1 VFDRRHPEGG
11 KLVWGKIFVTIN
23 DIMFDGSKHSNKP
36 GDFWVLVL
44 SIAEGDMIGQSLNLK
59 TKLEIK
65 KGGILLGYEITKV

>member
-11 KLVWGKIFVTIN
+11 KLIWGKIFVTIN
-23 DIMFDGSKHSNKP
+23 DIIFDGSKHSNKP

>member
-1 VFDRRHPEGG
+1 MFDRRHPEGG
-11 KLVWGKIFVTIN
+11 KLIWGKIFVTVN
-23 DIMFDGSKHSNKP
+23 DIIFDGSKHSNKP

-44 SIAEGDMIGQSLNLK
+44 SISEGDMIGQSLNLK